1 MNRIKRFGTIYLKDM
16 SKEIEDIIFND
27 GNQMKKLYEEIDYL
41 KEELNKRDSR
51 IKVLEEENKAHK
63 LQIETLK
70 ILISKEKSEYN
81 NFDII
86 SNNRDILP
94 SPTISI
100 EKNKLEV
107 NEFSTPK
114 NIIGNVNNSDSKRL
128 LDYNNYK
135 KYINKNQIDKKQH
148 MDEIK
153 LKMKMFIAFLK
164 FRKTDYYKNKIK
176 IRSRYEE
183 PLQDSCTNS
192 DVINKSN
199 RNSINKSNRNR
210 RNNRNLHILE
220 RYKII
225 VYDDIGNSIVKQLI
239 AKETELI
246 ICYKNDIADKIK
258 KKVDNITIGE
268 VMDYIAK
275 HEKLSYKKKST
286 MKYLF
291 ERCEYLYINYGQYNK
306 LNKFKFDIPSLAYMT
321 RNEWTEWVSELDK
334 LVKIHYPMEN
344 ICQHIMGNN
353 SKRAGEKC
361 GKINCKNHN
370 IS

>member
-1 MNRIKRFGTIYLKDM
+1 MNKIKRFGTIYLKDM
-16 SKEIEDIIFND
+16 SREIEDTIIND

-41 KEELNKRDSR
+41 KEELNKKNSR

-81 NFDII
+81 NFDIK

-100 EKNKLEV
+100 EKKSEV
-107 NEFSTPK
+107 NEFSISK
-114 NIIGNVNNSDSKRL
+114 NIVENVNNSNSKRL

-135 KYINKNQIDKKQH
+135 KYINKNQIEKKQH
-148 MDEIK
+148 MDKIK

-164 FRKTDYYKNKIK
+164 FRKTNYYKNKIK
-176 IRSRYEE
+176 IISIYEE
-183 PLQDSCTNS
+183 PLQNSCTNS
-192 DVINKSN
+192 NV
-199 RNSINKSNRNR
+199 INKSNRNR

-258 KKVDNITIGE
+258 KKVDNITISE

-275 HEKLSYKKKST
+275 HENLSYKKKST

-321 RNEWTEWVSELDK
+321 RNEWTEWVLELDK